1 MYHVDSCDMSQLCGK
16 RVPARGQADVASAGD
31 HMAGL
36 VRFVILGLI
45 WSILSLPIRIL
56 ALGLIAVLFS
66 MEAAGPE
73 IVPFDIDVA
82 LWVQLVSFPG
92 LDYLVA
98 ATNWLGQ
105 GTLKVAIVVLLV
117 VVPLY
122 LARYRAEALL
132 VLVASMFRMLNS
144 VIKVL
149 LNSPRPTLDLVNVS
163 EEAVGCGYPSG
174 HAMGATLLFG
184 SLVIVIPAIVKQ
196 RWLATVLQVLAVLMI
211 VATGFGRIYSGAHW
225 PSDVLGGIL
234 IGLLI
239 LQPLGW
245 LYHRY
250 RWRIQLHP
258 WFRDNPRR
266 RLPVAESPAPPSGID
281 ASA

>member
-1 MYHVDSCDMSQLCGK
+1 MIPIHESPSHVL
-16 RVPARGQADVASAGD
+16 D
-31 HMAGL
+31 HHRLDRRQPDNVSVDGP
-36 VRFVILGLI
+36 VLI
-45 WSILSLPIRIL
+45 RMVVFGTLAVFLSR
-56 ALGLIAVLFS
+56 
-66 MEAAGPE
+66 EAAGDGLIPG
-73 IVPFDIDVA
+73 DVQLA
-82 LWVQLVSFPG
+82 LWAQQVSFPG

-105 GTLKVAIVVLLV
+105 GTLKVVVVTLLV
-117 VVPLY
+117 VVPMY

-132 VLVASMFRMLNS
+132 VLAASLCRMLNS
-144 VIKVL
+144 VIKVW
-149 LNSPRPTLDLVNVS
+149 LNSPRPTLDLVSVT
-163 EEAVGCGYPSG
+163 EEAVGFGYPSG

-196 RWLATVLQVLAVLMI
+196 RGLAIILQVLAILMI
-211 VATGFGRIYSGAHW
+211 VATGFGRVYTGAHW
-225 PSDVLGGIL
+225 PSDVLGGIV

-258 WFRDNPRR
+258 WFAGARR
-266 RLPVAESPAPPSGID
+266 
-281 ASA
+281 